1 MACVSPLTPVK
12 NKEILHVTQRVVRCR
27 KVVNVCFAIP
37 LATLWQ
43 GMNRIAIVFID
54 TRPSVEQQFDEGNKP
69 ACGFIIPVLEA
80 VVTTRKLPPGTIPN
94 KVCRRP

>member
-1 MACVSPLTPVK
+1 MATEQKKMACVSLLAAAEK
-12 NKEILHVTQRVVRCR
+12 KEILHVTQRVVRCR

-54 TRPSVEQQFDEGNKP
+54 TRPSVEQQFDEGNKS
-69 ACGFIIPVLEA
+69 ACGFIIPVLGA
-80 VVTTRKLPPGTIPN
+80 DTRS
-94 KVCRRP
+94 R